1 MNRLKNKIKNKHLKI
16 LFGIIICLFSVLG
29 LINYSYVSGGI
40 TYAFVF
46 LFGNLYFLIFAILIF
61 LGICLIIQNEKFKKV
76 KWNFIFTGLILLFFG
91 ILVAINIPLI
101 NDKSL
106 TLNNFSSYFLDT
118 IKFTNG
124 SVNVFNFDLGGGYV
138 GISLACLF
146 NTIFTSNIGTIIICA
161 LLMFLSLF
169 FLLYKPIK
177 LLIIFFVNNNKKEKT
192 EKIELKDNKIVEKTD
207 FNNDEINETSSND
220 NIENSSDLNL
230 NQAETKSNDIET
242 QTSIPNYNNDYGS
255 RQIYEDE
262 SISPLSLEN
271 EFKKQ
276 NEGEISLSSFPSDA
290 FEDKNLTKNQPINS
304 NLSLNKNNV
313 LNSNDDLKTKY
324 DKIFNL
330 KDKDKE
336 NEFKIDESSN
346 PNLNNNVDNDVV
358 LNQNDEKLNH
368 ANELNT
374 NFSNEE
380 LNITKNIT
388 NESIETKQQDGEDD
402 YNEYVENNKNE
413 SVTNQ
418 SVSNEEQKPKE
429 YINIFKSNEN
439 KQNQN
444 TNSNINSN
452 FTNDTNFKT
461 ENNEYV
467 DPYKDFKPIDPNK
480 VLKDVV
486 VDNDELQENIEL
498 AEQIKEK
505 INEKFSQLNIKAKAV
520 SYTIGPSVTRYD
532 IAPDANVSIGSLD
545 RYLDDISM
553 SLAGRK
559 VRFEK
564 IVFGKTTSSFEIPN
578 SKSTVVP
585 FKEIFEA
592 MPKIDKRSLILP
604 FGKDINGDFVF
615 GDLVKFPHLLVCGQT
630 GSGKSVL
637 IHSFLVALMM
647 RYSPKELKFI
657 FVDPK
662 RVELGQ
668 YKDSPHLLCPILK
681 DMQYAKQLLDKL
693 IQEMDHRYILF
704 EEVGVRD
711 IFDYNEY
718 METING
724 ATIPYIVLVIDEFA
738 DLIETDRTIQ
748 SDVVRLAS
756 KARACGISMII
767 ATQRP
772 SADVISGLIKS
783 NIPARVA
790 LSVKDSINSKI
801 ILDEVGAESLLGHGD
816 MLISSMEMS
825 RNGLLRVQGS
835 FISTAEIRNVVQELK
850 SKYPVIY
857 DENFLN
863 LVEKAENMQTSENVR
878 YGEENVTPRKEQSDP
893 LYEEVKEL
901 AFSRDLMSINYIIR
915 SFGVGFNRAGKLFSM
930 LVKEGIVEDNG
941 SNTKASKV
949 LVHSQEELND
959 KISGEI

>member
-1 MNRLKNKIKNKHLKI
+1 MNKLKNKLKNKHLKI
-16 LFGIIICLFSVLG
+16 LFGVIICLFSILG
-29 LINYSYVSGGI
+29 LINYSYVSSVV

-46 LFGNLYFLIFAILIF
+46 LFGNLYFLIFTILIF

-101 NDKSL
+101 SDKSL

-124 SVNVFNFDLGGGYV
+124 SVNVFNFDLGGGYI

-207 FNNDEINETSSND
+207 FNNDETNETSSND

-230 NQAETKSNDIET
+230 NQVEAKSNDIET

-255 RQIYEDE
+255 HQIYEDE

-276 NEGEISLSSFPSDA
+276 NEGEITLSSFPSDA

-313 LNSNDDLKTKY
+313 SNSNDDFKTKY
-324 DKIFNL
+324 DSVFNL
-330 KDKDKE
+330 KEHE
-336 NEFKIDESSN
+336 NEFKKEELNDAH
-346 PNLNNNVDNDVV
+346 LNNNIDNNVTLD
-358 LNQNDEKLNH
+358 QN
-368 ANELNT
+368 NESVSVNIDST
-374 NFSNEE
+374 NNFINEE
-380 LNITKNIT
+380 LNIQKNTI
-388 NESIETKQQDGEDD
+388 NESINTKQQDEKDD
-402 YNEYVENNKNE
+402 YKKNDENNKNE
-413 SVTNQ
+413 NITNQ
-418 SVSNEEQKPKE
+418 NVLREEKKTNE

-439 KQNQN
+439 NQN
-444 TNSNINSN
+444 TNPNNN

-486 VDNDELQENIEL
+486 IDNNELQENIEL

-724 ATIPYIVLVIDEFA
+724 ETIPYIVLVIDEFA

-850 SKYPVIY
+850 LKYPVIY

-878 YGEENVTPRKEQSDP
+878 YGEENTTPRKEQSDP
-893 LYEEVKEL
+893 LYEDVKEL
-901 AFSRDLMSINYIIR
+901 AFSRDFMSINYIIR

-930 LVKEGIVEDNG
+930 LIKEGIVEDNG

>member
-29 LINYSYVSGGI
+29 LINYSYVSGGV
-40 TYAFVF
+40 TKAFVF

-76 KWNFIFTGLILLFFG
+76 KWNFVFTGLILLFFG

-106 TLNNFSSYFLDT
+106 TLNNFSSYFLDI

-124 SVNVFNFDLGGGYV
+124 SVNVFNFDLGGGYI

-207 FNNDEINETSSND
+207 FNNDETNETSLND

-230 NQAETKSNDIET
+230 NQVEAKSNDIET

-255 RQIYEDE
+255 HQIYEDE

-276 NEGEISLSSFPSDA
+276 NEGEITLSSFPCDA

-313 LNSNDDLKTKY
+313 SNSNDDFKTKY
-324 DKIFNL
+324 DSVFNL
-330 KDKDKE
+330 KEHE
-336 NEFKIDESSN
+336 NEFKKEELN
-346 PNLNNNVDNDVV
+346 NANLNNNIDNNVTLD
-358 LNQNDEKLNH
+358 QN
-368 ANELNT
+368 NESVSVNIDST
-374 NFSNEE
+374 NNFINEE
-380 LNITKNIT
+380 LNIQKNTI
-388 NESIETKQQDGEDD
+388 NESINTKQQDEKDD
-402 YNEYVENNKNE
+402 YKKNDENNKNE
-413 SVTNQ
+413 NITDQNVLREEKKTN
-418 SVSNEEQKPKE
+418 E

-439 KQNQN
+439 NQN
-444 TNSNINSN
+444 TTPNSN

-480 VLKDVV
+480 VLKDVFI
-486 VDNDELQENIEL
+486 DNNELQENIEL

>member
-1 MNRLKNKIKNKHLKI
+1 MNKLKNKLKNKHLKI
-16 LFGIIICLFSVLG
+16 LFGVIICLFSILG
-29 LINYSYVSGGI
+29 LINYSYVSSVV

-46 LFGNLYFLIFAILIF
+46 LFGNLYFLIFTILIF

-124 SVNVFNFDLGGGYV
+124 SVNVFNFDLGGGYI

-169 FLLYKPIK
+169 FLFYKPIK

-207 FNNDEINETSSND
+207 FNNDETNETSSND

-230 NQAETKSNDIET
+230 NQVEAKSNDIET

-255 RQIYEDE
+255 HQIYEDE

-276 NEGEISLSSFPSDA
+276 NEGEITLSSFPSDA

-313 LNSNDDLKTKY
+313 SNSNDDFKTKY
-324 DKIFNL
+324 DSVFNL
-330 KDKDKE
+330 KEHE
-336 NEFKIDESSN
+336 NEFKKEELNDA
-346 PNLNNNVDNDVV
+346 NLNNNIDNNVTLD
-358 LNQNDEKLNH
+358 QNNESVSVNIDATNNFINEKLNIQK
-368 ANELNT
+368 NT
-374 NFSNEE
+374 
-380 LNITKNIT
+380 I
-388 NESIETKQQDGEDD
+388 NESINTKQQDEKDD
-402 YNEYVENNKNE
+402 YKKNDENNKNE
-413 SVTNQ
+413 NITDQNVLREEKKTN
-418 SVSNEEQKPKE
+418 E

-439 KQNQN
+439 NQN
-444 TNSNINSN
+444 TTPNNN

-486 VDNDELQENIEL
+486 IDNNELQENIEL

-578 SKSTVVP
+578 SKSTVVS

-724 ATIPYIVLVIDEFA
+724 ETIPYIVLVIDEFA

-850 SKYPVIY
+850 LKYPVIY

-878 YGEENVTPRKEQSDP
+878 YGEENTTPRKEQSDP
-893 LYEEVKEL
+893 LYEDVKEL
-901 AFSRDLMSINYIIR
+901 AFSRDFMSINYIIR

-930 LVKEGIVEDNG
+930 LIKEGIVEDNG

>member
-1 MNRLKNKIKNKHLKI
+1 MNKLKNKLKNKHLKI
-16 LFGIIICLFSVLG
+16 LFGVIICLFSILG
-29 LINYSYVSGGI
+29 LINYSYVSSDV

-46 LFGNLYFLIFAILIF
+46 LFGNLYFLIFTILIF

-124 SVNVFNFDLGGGYV
+124 SVNVFNFDLGGGYI
-138 GISLACLF
+138 GISLGCLF

-207 FNNDEINETSSND
+207 FNNDETNETSSSV

-230 NQAETKSNDIET
+230 NQVEAKSNDIET

-255 RQIYEDE
+255 HQIYEDE

-276 NEGEISLSSFPSDA
+276 NEGEITLSSFPSDA

-313 LNSNDDLKTKY
+313 SNSNDDFKTKY
-324 DKIFNL
+324 DSVFNL
-330 KDKDKE
+330 KEHE
-336 NEFKIDESSN
+336 NEFKKEEFN
-346 PNLNNNVDNDVV
+346 NANLNNNIDNDVT
-358 LNQNDEKLNH
+358 LDQN
-368 ANELNT
+368 NESVSVNIDST
-374 NFSNEE
+374 NNFINEE
-380 LNITKNIT
+380 LNIQKNTI
-388 NESIETKQQDGEDD
+388 NESINTKQQDEKDD
-402 YNEYVENNKNE
+402 YKKNDENNKNE
-413 SVTNQ
+413 NITDQNVLKEEKKTN
-418 SVSNEEQKPKE
+418 E

-439 KQNQN
+439 NQN
-444 TNSNINSN
+444 TNPNNN

-486 VDNDELQENIEL
+486 IDNNELQENIEL

-724 ATIPYIVLVIDEFA
+724 ETIPYIVLVIDEFA

-863 LVEKAENMQTSENVR
+863 LVEKAENMQISENVR
-878 YGEENVTPRKEQSDP
+878 YGEENTTPRKEQSDP
-893 LYEEVKEL
+893 LYEEVKDL

-930 LVKEGIVEDNG
+930 LIKEGIVEDNG

>member
-29 LINYSYVSGGI
+29 LINYSYVSGGV

-76 KWNFIFTGLILLFFG
+76 KWNFVFTGLILLFFG

-106 TLNNFSSYFLDT
+106 TLNNFSSYFLDI

-124 SVNVFNFDLGGGYV
+124 SVNVFNFDLGGGYI

-207 FNNDEINETSSND
+207 FNNDETNETSSND

-230 NQAETKSNDIET
+230 NQVEAKSNDIET

-255 RQIYEDE
+255 HQIYEDE

-276 NEGEISLSSFPSDA
+276 NEGEITLSSFPCDA

-313 LNSNDDLKTKY
+313 SNSNDDFKTKY
-324 DKIFNL
+324 DSVFNL
-330 KDKDKE
+330 KEHE
-336 NEFKIDESSN
+336 NEFKKEELN
-346 PNLNNNVDNDVV
+346 NANLNNNIDNNVTLD
-358 LNQNDEKLNH
+358 QNNESVS
-368 ANELNT
+368 ANIDPT
-374 NFSNEE
+374 NNFINEE
-380 LNITKNIT
+380 LNIQKNTI
-388 NESIETKQQDGEDD
+388 NESINTKQQDEKDD
-402 YNEYVENNKNE
+402 YKKNDENNKNE
-413 SVTNQ
+413 NITDQNVLREEKKTN
-418 SVSNEEQKPKE
+418 E

-439 KQNQN
+439 NQN
-444 TNSNINSN
+444 TTPNSN

-480 VLKDVV
+480 VLKDVFI
-486 VDNDELQENIEL
+486 DNNELQENIEL

-505 INEKFSQLNIKAKAV
+505 INEKFSQLNIKAKAI

>member
-1 MNRLKNKIKNKHLKI
+1 MNKLKNKLKNKHLKI
-16 LFGIIICLFSVLG
+16 LFGVIICLFSILG
-29 LINYSYVSGGI
+29 LINYSYVSSDV

-46 LFGNLYFLIFAILIF
+46 LFGNLYFLIFTILIF

-124 SVNVFNFDLGGGYV
+124 SVNVFNFDLGGGYI

-207 FNNDEINETSSND
+207 FNNDETNETSLND

-230 NQAETKSNDIET
+230 NQVEAKSNDIET

-255 RQIYEDE
+255 HQIYEDE

-276 NEGEISLSSFPSDA
+276 NEGEITLSSFPSDA

-313 LNSNDDLKTKY
+313 SNSNDDFKTKY
-324 DKIFNL
+324 DSVFNL
-330 KDKDKE
+330 KEHE
-336 NEFKIDESSN
+336 NEFKKEELNDA
-346 PNLNNNVDNDVV
+346 NLNNNIDNNVTLD
-358 LNQNDEKLNH
+358 QN
-368 ANELNT
+368 NESVNVNIDST
-374 NFSNEE
+374 NNFINEE
-380 LNITKNIT
+380 LNIQKNTI
-388 NESIETKQQDGEDD
+388 NESINTKQQDEKDD
-402 YNEYVENNKNE
+402 YKKNDENNKNE
-413 SVTNQ
+413 NITDQNVLREEKKTN
-418 SVSNEEQKPKE
+418 E

-439 KQNQN
+439 NQN
-444 TNSNINSN
+444 TTPNNN

-486 VDNDELQENIEL
+486 IDNNELQENIEL

-724 ATIPYIVLVIDEFA
+724 ETIPYIVLVIDEFA

-850 SKYPVIY
+850 LKYPVIY

-878 YGEENVTPRKEQSDP
+878 YGEENTTPRKEQSDP
-893 LYEEVKEL
+893 LYEDVKEL
-901 AFSRDLMSINYIIR
+901 AFSRDFMSINYIIR

-930 LVKEGIVEDNG
+930 LIKEGIVEDNG

>member
-61 LGICLIIQNEKFKKV
+61 LGICLIIQNEKFKKI
-76 KWNFIFTGLILLFFG
+76 KWNFVFTGLILLFFG

-106 TLNNFSSYFLDT
+106 ILNNFSSYFLDT

-124 SVNVFNFDLGGGYV
+124 SVNVFNFDLGGGYI

-207 FNNDEINETSSND
+207 FNNDETNETSSND

-230 NQAETKSNDIET
+230 NQVEAKSNDIET

-255 RQIYEDE
+255 HKIYEDE

-276 NEGEISLSSFPSDA
+276 NEGEITLSSFPCDA

-313 LNSNDDLKTKY
+313 SNSNDDFKTKY
-324 DKIFNL
+324 DSVFNL
-330 KDKDKE
+330 KEHE
-336 NEFKIDESSN
+336 NEFKKEELN
-346 PNLNNNVDNDVV
+346 NANLNNNIDNNVTLD
-358 LNQNDEKLNH
+358 QN
-368 ANELNT
+368 NESVSVNIDST
-374 NFSNEE
+374 NNFINEE
-380 LNITKNIT
+380 LNISKNIT
-388 NESIETKQQDGEDD
+388 NDSIETKQQDEKDD
-402 YNEYVENNKNE
+402 YKKNDENNNNENVTDQNVLREEKKTNEYM
-413 SVTNQ
+413 
-418 SVSNEEQKPKE
+418 
-429 YINIFKSNEN
+429 NIFKSNEN
-439 KQNQN
+439 NQN
-444 TNSNINSN
+444 TTPNNN
-452 FTNDTNFKT
+452 FTNDTNLKT

-467 DPYKDFKPIDPNK
+467 DPYKNFKPIDPNK

-486 VDNDELQENIEL
+486 IDNNELQENIEL

-959 KISGEI
+959 KMSGEI

>member
-1 MNRLKNKIKNKHLKI
+1 MNKLKNKLKNKHLKI
-16 LFGIIICLFSVLG
+16 LFGVIICLFSILG
-29 LINYSYVSGGI
+29 LINYSYVSSVV

-46 LFGNLYFLIFAILIF
+46 LFGNLYFLIFTILIF

-124 SVNVFNFDLGGGYV
+124 SVNVFNFDLGGGYI

-207 FNNDEINETSSND
+207 FNNDETNETSSND

-230 NQAETKSNDIET
+230 NQVEAKSNDIET

-255 RQIYEDE
+255 HQIYEDE

-276 NEGEISLSSFPSDA
+276 NEGEITLSSFPSDA
-290 FEDKNLTKNQPINS
+290 FEDKNLTKNQPVNS

-313 LNSNDDLKTKY
+313 SNSNDDFKTKY
-324 DKIFNL
+324 DSVFNL
-330 KDKDKE
+330 KE
-336 NEFKIDESSN
+336 HVNEFKKEELNDAH
-346 PNLNNNVDNDVV
+346 LNNNIDNNVTLD
-358 LNQNDEKLNH
+358 QN
-368 ANELNT
+368 NESVSVNIDST
-374 NFSNEE
+374 NNFINEE
-380 LNITKNIT
+380 LNIQKNTI
-388 NESIETKQQDGEDD
+388 NESINTKQQDEKDD
-402 YNEYVENNKNE
+402 YKKNDENNKNE
-413 SVTNQ
+413 NITDQNVLREEKKTN
-418 SVSNEEQKPKE
+418 E

-439 KQNQN
+439 NQN
-444 TNSNINSN
+444 TTPNNN

-486 VDNDELQENIEL
+486 IDNNELQENIEL

-850 SKYPVIY
+850 LKYPVIY

-878 YGEENVTPRKEQSDP
+878 YGEENTTPRKEQSDP
-893 LYEEVKEL
+893 LYEDVKEL
-901 AFSRDLMSINYIIR
+901 AFSRDFMSINYIIR

-930 LVKEGIVEDNG
+930 LIKEGIVEDNG

>member
-1 MNRLKNKIKNKHLKI
+1 MNKLKNKLKNKHLKI
-16 LFGIIICLFSVLG
+16 LFGVIICLFSILG
-29 LINYSYVSGGI
+29 LINYSYVSSVV

-46 LFGNLYFLIFAILIF
+46 LFGNLYFLIFTILIF

-124 SVNVFNFDLGGGYV
+124 SVNVFNFDLGGGYI

-207 FNNDEINETSSND
+207 FNNDETNETSSND

-230 NQAETKSNDIET
+230 NQVEAKSNDIET

-255 RQIYEDE
+255 HQIYEDE

-276 NEGEISLSSFPSDA
+276 NEGEITLSSFPSDA

-313 LNSNDDLKTKY
+313 SNSNDDFKTNY
-324 DKIFNL
+324 DSVFNL
-330 KDKDKE
+330 KEHE
-336 NEFKIDESSN
+336 NEFKKEELNDAH
-346 PNLNNNVDNDVV
+346 LNNNIDNNVTLD
-358 LNQNDEKLNH
+358 QNNESVSVNIDATNNFINEKLNIQK
-368 ANELNT
+368 NT
-374 NFSNEE
+374 
-380 LNITKNIT
+380 I
-388 NESIETKQQDGEDD
+388 NESINTKQQDKKDD
-402 YNEYVENNKNE
+402 YKKNDENNKNE
-413 SVTNQ
+413 NITDQNVLREEKKTN
-418 SVSNEEQKPKE
+418 E

-439 KQNQN
+439 NQN
-444 TNSNINSN
+444 TTPNNN
-452 FTNDTNFKT
+452 FTNDTKFKT

-486 VDNDELQENIEL
+486 IDNNELQENIEL

-578 SKSTVVP
+578 SKSTIVP

-850 SKYPVIY
+850 LKYPVIY

-878 YGEENVTPRKEQSDP
+878 YGEENTTPRKEQSDA
-893 LYEEVKEL
+893 LYEDVKEL
-901 AFSRDLMSINYIIR
+901 AFSRDFMSINYIIR

-930 LVKEGIVEDNG
+930 LIKEGIVEDNG

>member
-1 MNRLKNKIKNKHLKI
+1 MNKLKNKLKNKHLKI
-16 LFGIIICLFSVLG
+16 LFGVIICLFSILG
-29 LINYSYVSGGI
+29 LINYSYVSSYI

-46 LFGNLYFLIFAILIF
+46 LFGNLYFLIFTILIF
-61 LGICLIIQNEKFKKV
+61 LGIYLIIQNEKFKKV

-118 IKFTNG
+118 IKFTYG
-124 SVNVFNFDLGGGYV
+124 SVNVFNFDLGGGYI

-169 FLLYKPIK
+169 FLLYKAIK

-207 FNNDEINETSSND
+207 FNNDETNETSSND

-230 NQAETKSNDIET
+230 NKVEAKSNDIET

-255 RQIYEDE
+255 HQIYEDE

-276 NEGEISLSSFPSDA
+276 NEGEITLSSFPSDA
-290 FEDKNLTKNQPINS
+290 FEDKNLTKNQPVNS

-313 LNSNDDLKTKY
+313 SNSNDDFKTKY
-324 DKIFNL
+324 DSVFNL
-330 KDKDKE
+330 KEHE
-336 NEFKIDESSN
+336 NEFKKEELN
-346 PNLNNNVDNDVV
+346 NTNLNNNIDNNVTLD
-358 LNQNDEKLNH
+358 QN
-368 ANELNT
+368 NESVSVNIDST
-374 NFSNEE
+374 NNFINEE
-380 LNITKNIT
+380 LNIQKNTI
-388 NESIETKQQDGEDD
+388 NESINTEQQDEKDD
-402 YNEYVENNKNE
+402 YKKNDENNKNE
-413 SVTNQ
+413 NITDQNVLREEKKTN
-418 SVSNEEQKPKE
+418 E

-439 KQNQN
+439 NQY
-444 TNSNINSN
+444 TNSNNN

-486 VDNDELQENIEL
+486 IDNNELQENIEL

-850 SKYPVIY
+850 LKYPVIY

-878 YGEENVTPRKEQSDP
+878 YGEENTTPRKEQSDP

-930 LVKEGIVEDNG
+930 LIKEGIVEDNG

>member
-29 LINYSYVSGGI
+29 LINYSYVSGGV

-76 KWNFIFTGLILLFFG
+76 KWNFVFTGLILLFFG

-106 TLNNFSSYFLDT
+106 TLNNFSSYFLDI

-124 SVNVFNFDLGGGYV
+124 SVNVFNFDLGGGYI

-207 FNNDEINETSSND
+207 FNNDETNETSSND

-230 NQAETKSNDIET
+230 NQVEAKSNDIET

-255 RQIYEDE
+255 HQIYEDE

-276 NEGEISLSSFPSDA
+276 NEGEITLSSFPCDA

-313 LNSNDDLKTKY
+313 SNSNDDFKTKY
-324 DKIFNL
+324 DSVFNL
-330 KDKDKE
+330 KEHE
-336 NEFKIDESSN
+336 NEFKKEELN
-346 PNLNNNVDNDVV
+346 NANLNNNIDNNVTLD
-358 LNQNDEKLNH
+358 QN
-368 ANELNT
+368 NESVSVNIDST
-374 NFSNEE
+374 NNFINEE
-380 LNITKNIT
+380 LNIQKNTI
-388 NESIETKQQDGEDD
+388 NESINTKQQDEKDD
-402 YNEYVENNKNE
+402 YKKNDENNKNE
-413 SVTNQ
+413 NITDQNVLREEKKTN
-418 SVSNEEQKPKE
+418 E

-439 KQNQN
+439 NQN
-444 TNSNINSN
+444 TTPNSN

-480 VLKDVV
+480 VLKDVFI
-486 VDNDELQENIEL
+486 DNNELQENIEL

-505 INEKFSQLNIKAKAV
+505 INEKFSQLNIKAKAI

>member
-61 LGICLIIQNEKFKKV
+61 LGICLIIQNEKFRKV
-76 KWNFIFTGLILLFFG
+76 KWNFVFTGLILLFFG

-124 SVNVFNFDLGGGYV
+124 SVNVFNFDLGGGYI

-207 FNNDEINETSSND
+207 FNNDETSETSSND

-230 NQAETKSNDIET
+230 NQVEAKSNDIET
-242 QTSIPNYNNDYGS
+242 QTSIPNYSNDYGS
-255 RQIYEDE
+255 HQIYEDE

-276 NEGEISLSSFPSDA
+276 NEGEITLSSFPCDA

-313 LNSNDDLKTKY
+313 SNSNDDFKTKY
-324 DKIFNL
+324 DSVFNL
-330 KDKDKE
+330 KEHE
-336 NEFKIDESSN
+336 NEFKKEELN
-346 PNLNNNVDNDVV
+346 NANLNNNIDNNVTLD
-358 LNQNDEKLNH
+358 QN
-368 ANELNT
+368 NESVSVNIDST
-374 NFSNEE
+374 NNFINEE
-380 LNITKNIT
+380 LNSQKNTI
-388 NESIETKQQDGEDD
+388 NESINTKQQDEKDD
-402 YNEYVENNKNE
+402 YKKNDENNKNE
-413 SVTNQ
+413 NITDQNVLREEKKTN
-418 SVSNEEQKPKE
+418 E

-439 KQNQN
+439 NQN
-444 TNSNINSN
+444 TTPNSN

-486 VDNDELQENIEL
+486 IDNNELQENIEL

-959 KISGEI
+959 KMSGEI

>member
-1 MNRLKNKIKNKHLKI
+1 MNKLKNKLKNKHLKI
-16 LFGIIICLFSVLG
+16 LFGVIICLFSILG
-29 LINYSYVSGGI
+29 LINYSYVSSDV

-46 LFGNLYFLIFAILIF
+46 LFGNLYFLIFTILIF

-124 SVNVFNFDLGGGYV
+124 SVNVFNFDLGGGYI

-177 LLIIFFVNNNKKEKT
+177 LLIIFFLNNNKKEKT

-207 FNNDEINETSSND
+207 FNNDETNETSSND

-230 NQAETKSNDIET
+230 NQVEAKSNDIET

-255 RQIYEDE
+255 HQIYEDE

-276 NEGEISLSSFPSDA
+276 NEGEITLSSFPSDA

-304 NLSLNKNNV
+304 NLFLNKNNV
-313 LNSNDDLKTKY
+313 SNSNDDFKTKY
-324 DKIFNL
+324 DSVFNL
-330 KDKDKE
+330 KEHE
-336 NEFKIDESSN
+336 NEFKKEELNDA
-346 PNLNNNVDNDVV
+346 NLNNNIDNNVTLD
-358 LNQNDEKLNH
+358 QN
-368 ANELNT
+368 NESVNVNIDST
-374 NFSNEE
+374 NNFINEE
-380 LNITKNIT
+380 LNIQKNTI
-388 NESIETKQQDGEDD
+388 NESINTKQQDEKDD
-402 YNEYVENNKNE
+402 YKKNDENNKNE
-413 SVTNQ
+413 NITDQNVLREEKKTN
-418 SVSNEEQKPKE
+418 E

-439 KQNQN
+439 KQNTTPN
-444 TNSNINSN
+444 NN

-486 VDNDELQENIEL
+486 IDNNELQENIEL

-724 ATIPYIVLVIDEFA
+724 ETIPYIVLVIDEFA

-850 SKYPVIY
+850 LKYPVIY

-878 YGEENVTPRKEQSDP
+878 YGEENTTPRKEQSDP
-893 LYEEVKEL
+893 LYEDVKEL
-901 AFSRDLMSINYIIR
+901 AFSRDFMSINYIIR

-930 LVKEGIVEDNG
+930 LIKEGIVEDNG

>member
-1 MNRLKNKIKNKHLKI
+1 MNKLKNKLKNKHLKI
-16 LFGIIICLFSVLG
+16 LFGVIICLFSILG
-29 LINYSYVSGGI
+29 LINYSYVSSDV

-124 SVNVFNFDLGGGYV
+124 SVNVFNFDLGGGYI
-138 GISLACLF
+138 GISLGCLF

-207 FNNDEINETSSND
+207 FNNDETNETSSSV

-230 NQAETKSNDIET
+230 NEVEAKSNDIET

-255 RQIYEDE
+255 HQIYEDE

-276 NEGEISLSSFPSDA
+276 NEGEITLSSFPSDA

-313 LNSNDDLKTKY
+313 SNSNDDFKTKY
-324 DKIFNL
+324 DSVFNL
-330 KDKDKE
+330 KEHE
-336 NEFKIDESSN
+336 NEFKKEELN
-346 PNLNNNVDNDVV
+346 NANLNNNIDNDVT
-358 LNQNDEKLNH
+358 LDQN
-368 ANELNT
+368 NESVSVNIDST
-374 NFSNEE
+374 NNFINEE
-380 LNITKNIT
+380 LNIQKNTI
-388 NESIETKQQDGEDD
+388 NESINTKQQDEKDD
-402 YNEYVENNKNE
+402 YKKNDENNKNE
-413 SVTNQ
+413 NITDQNVLKEEKKTN
-418 SVSNEEQKPKE
+418 E

-439 KQNQN
+439 NQN
-444 TNSNINSN
+444 TTPNNN

-486 VDNDELQENIEL
+486 IDNNELQENIEL

-724 ATIPYIVLVIDEFA
+724 ETIPYIVLVIDEFA

-850 SKYPVIY
+850 LKYPVIY

-878 YGEENVTPRKEQSDP
+878 YGEENTTPRKEQSDP
-893 LYEEVKEL
+893 LYEDVKEL
-901 AFSRDLMSINYIIR
+901 AFSRDFMSINYIIR

-930 LVKEGIVEDNG
+930 LIKEGIVEDNG

>member
-1 MNRLKNKIKNKHLKI
+1 MNKLKNKLKNKHLKI
-16 LFGIIICLFSVLG
+16 LFGVIICLFSILG
-29 LINYSYVSGGI
+29 LINYSYVSSVV

-46 LFGNLYFLIFAILIF
+46 LFGNLYFLIFTILIF

-124 SVNVFNFDLGGGYV
+124 SVNVFNFDLGGGYI

-169 FLLYKPIK
+169 FLLYKAIK

-207 FNNDEINETSSND
+207 FNNDETNETSSND

-230 NQAETKSNDIET
+230 NQVEAKSNDIET

-255 RQIYEDE
+255 HQIYEDE

-276 NEGEISLSSFPSDA
+276 NEGEITLSSFPSDA

-313 LNSNDDLKTKY
+313 SNSNDDFKTKY
-324 DKIFNL
+324 DSVFNL
-330 KDKDKE
+330 KEHE
-336 NEFKIDESSN
+336 NEFKKEELNDA
-346 PNLNNNVDNDVV
+346 NLNNNIDNNVTLD
-358 LNQNDEKLNH
+358 QN
-368 ANELNT
+368 NENVSVNIDST
-374 NFSNEE
+374 NNFINEE
-380 LNITKNIT
+380 LNIQKNTI
-388 NESIETKQQDGEDD
+388 NESINTKQQDEKDD
-402 YNEYVENNKNE
+402 YKKNDENNKNE
-413 SVTNQ
+413 NITDQNVLREEKKTN
-418 SVSNEEQKPKE
+418 E

-439 KQNQN
+439 NQN
-444 TNSNINSN
+444 TTPNNN

-486 VDNDELQENIEL
+486 IDNNELQENIEL

-724 ATIPYIVLVIDEFA
+724 ETIPYIVLVIDEFA

-850 SKYPVIY
+850 LKYPVIY

-878 YGEENVTPRKEQSDP
+878 YGEENTTPRKEQSDP
-893 LYEEVKEL
+893 LYEDVKEL
-901 AFSRDLMSINYIIR
+901 AFSRDFMSINYIIR

-930 LVKEGIVEDNG
+930 LIKEGIVEDNG

>member
-1 MNRLKNKIKNKHLKI
+1 MNKLKNKLKNKHLKI
-16 LFGIIICLFSVLG
+16 LFGVIICLFSILG
-29 LINYSYVSGGI
+29 LINYSYVSSDV

-46 LFGNLYFLIFAILIF
+46 LFGNLYFLIFTILIF

-124 SVNVFNFDLGGGYV
+124 SVNVFNFDLGGGYI
-138 GISLACLF
+138 GISLGCLF

-207 FNNDEINETSSND
+207 FNNDETNETSLND

-230 NQAETKSNDIET
+230 NQVEAKSNDIET

-255 RQIYEDE
+255 HQIYEDE

-276 NEGEISLSSFPSDA
+276 NEGEITLSSFPSDA

-313 LNSNDDLKTKY
+313 SNSNDDFKTKY
-324 DKIFNL
+324 DSVFNL
-330 KDKDKE
+330 KEHE
-336 NEFKIDESSN
+336 NEFKKEELNDA
-346 PNLNNNVDNDVV
+346 NLNNNIDNNVTLD
-358 LNQNDEKLNH
+358 QNNESVSVNIDS
-368 ANELNT
+368 AN
-374 NFSNEE
+374 NFINEE
-380 LNITKNIT
+380 LNIQKNTI
-388 NESIETKQQDGEDD
+388 NESINTKQQDEKDD
-402 YNEYVENNKNE
+402 YKKNDENNKNE
-413 SVTNQ
+413 NITNQ
-418 SVSNEEQKPKE
+418 NVLREEKKTNE

-439 KQNQN
+439 KQNTTPN
-444 TNSNINSN
+444 NN

-486 VDNDELQENIEL
+486 IDNNELQENIEL

-724 ATIPYIVLVIDEFA
+724 ETIPYIVLVIDEFA

-850 SKYPVIY
+850 LKYPVIY

-878 YGEENVTPRKEQSDP
+878 YGEENTTPRKEQSDP
-893 LYEEVKEL
+893 LYEDVKEL
-901 AFSRDLMSINYIIR
+901 AFSRDFMSINYIIR

-930 LVKEGIVEDNG
+930 LIKEGIVEDNG

>member
-1 MNRLKNKIKNKHLKI
+1 MNKLKNKLKNKHLKI
-16 LFGIIICLFSVLG
+16 LFGVIICLFSILG
-29 LINYSYVSGGI
+29 LINYSYVSSVV

-46 LFGNLYFLIFAILIF
+46 LFGNLYFLIFTILIF

-124 SVNVFNFDLGGGYV
+124 SVNVFNFDLGGGYI

-207 FNNDEINETSSND
+207 FNNDETNETSSND

-230 NQAETKSNDIET
+230 NQVEAKSNDIET

-255 RQIYEDE
+255 HQIYEDE

-276 NEGEISLSSFPSDA
+276 NEGEITLSSFPSDA

-313 LNSNDDLKTKY
+313 SNSNDDFKTKY
-324 DKIFNL
+324 DSVFNL
-330 KDKDKE
+330 KEHE
-336 NEFKIDESSN
+336 NEFKKEELNDAH
-346 PNLNNNVDNDVV
+346 LNNNIDNNVTLD
-358 LNQNDEKLNH
+358 QN
-368 ANELNT
+368 NESVSVNIDST
-374 NFSNEE
+374 NNFINEE
-380 LNITKNIT
+380 SNIQKNTI
-388 NESIETKQQDGEDD
+388 NESINTKQQDEKDD
-402 YNEYVENNKNE
+402 YKKNDENNKNE
-413 SVTNQ
+413 NITDQNVLREEKKTN
-418 SVSNEEQKPKE
+418 E

-439 KQNQN
+439 NQN
-444 TNSNINSN
+444 TTPNND

-467 DPYKDFKPIDPNK
+467 DPYKDFQPIDPNK

-486 VDNDELQENIEL
+486 IDNNELQENIEL

-724 ATIPYIVLVIDEFA
+724 ETIPYIVLVIDEFA

-850 SKYPVIY
+850 LKYPVIY

-878 YGEENVTPRKEQSDP
+878 YGEENTTPRKEQSDP
-893 LYEEVKEL
+893 LYEDVKEL
-901 AFSRDLMSINYIIR
+901 AFSRDFMSINYIIR

-930 LVKEGIVEDNG
+930 LIKEGIVEDNG

>member
-1 MNRLKNKIKNKHLKI
+1 MNKLKNKLKNKHLKI
-16 LFGIIICLFSVLG
+16 LFGVIICLFSILG
-29 LINYSYVSGGI
+29 LINYSYVSSDV

-46 LFGNLYFLIFAILIF
+46 LFGNLYFLIFTILIF

-118 IKFTNG
+118 IKFTNS
-124 SVNVFNFDLGGGYV
+124 SVNVFNFDLGGGYI

-177 LLIIFFVNNNKKEKT
+177 LLIMFFVNNNKKEKT

-207 FNNDEINETSSND
+207 FNNDETNGTSLND

-230 NQAETKSNDIET
+230 NQVEAKSNDIET

-255 RQIYEDE
+255 HQIYEDE

-276 NEGEISLSSFPSDA
+276 NEGEITLSSFPSDA

-313 LNSNDDLKTKY
+313 SNSNDDFKTKY
-324 DKIFNL
+324 DSVFNL
-330 KDKDKE
+330 KEHE
-336 NEFKIDESSN
+336 NEFKKEELNDA
-346 PNLNNNVDNDVV
+346 NLNNNIDNNVTLD
-358 LNQNDEKLNH
+358 QN
-368 ANELNT
+368 NESVNVNIDST
-374 NFSNEE
+374 NNFINEE
-380 LNITKNIT
+380 LNIQKNTI
-388 NESIETKQQDGEDD
+388 NESINTKQQDEKDD
-402 YNEYVENNKNE
+402 YKKNDENNKNE
-413 SVTNQ
+413 NITDQNVLREEKKTN
-418 SVSNEEQKPKE
+418 E

-439 KQNQN
+439 NQN
-444 TNSNINSN
+444 TNPNNN

-486 VDNDELQENIEL
+486 IDNNELQENIEL

-724 ATIPYIVLVIDEFA
+724 ETIPYIVLVIDEFA

-850 SKYPVIY
+850 LKYPVIY

-878 YGEENVTPRKEQSDP
+878 YGEENTTPRKEQSDP
-893 LYEEVKEL
+893 LYEDVKEL
-901 AFSRDLMSINYIIR
+901 AFSRDFMSINYIIR

-930 LVKEGIVEDNG
+930 LIKEGIVEDNG

>member
-1 MNRLKNKIKNKHLKI
+1 MNKLKNKLKNKHLKI
-16 LFGIIICLFSVLG
+16 LFGVIICLFSILG
-29 LINYSYVSGGI
+29 LINYSYVSSVV

-46 LFGNLYFLIFAILIF
+46 LFGNLYFLIFTILIF

-124 SVNVFNFDLGGGYV
+124 SVNVFNFDLGGGYI

-207 FNNDEINETSSND
+207 FNNDETNETSSND

-230 NQAETKSNDIET
+230 NQVEAKSNDIET

-255 RQIYEDE
+255 HQIYEDE

-276 NEGEISLSSFPSDA
+276 NEGEITLSSFPSDA

-313 LNSNDDLKTKY
+313 SNSNDDFKTKY
-324 DKIFNL
+324 DSVFNL
-330 KDKDKE
+330 KEHE
-336 NEFKIDESSN
+336 NEFKKEELNDVH
-346 PNLNNNVDNDVV
+346 LNNNIDNNVTLDQNNESVSVDIDS
-358 LNQNDEKLNH
+358 
-368 ANELNT
+368 T
-374 NFSNEE
+374 NNFINEE
-380 LNITKNIT
+380 LNIQKNTI
-388 NESIETKQQDGEDD
+388 NESINTKQQDEKDD
-402 YNEYVENNKNE
+402 YKKNDENNKNE
-413 SVTNQ
+413 NITDQNVLREEKKTN
-418 SVSNEEQKPKE
+418 E

-439 KQNQN
+439 NQN
-444 TNSNINSN
+444 TTPNNN

-486 VDNDELQENIEL
+486 IDNNELQENIEL

-850 SKYPVIY
+850 LKYPVIY

-878 YGEENVTPRKEQSDP
+878 YGEENTTPRKEQSDP
-893 LYEEVKEL
+893 LYEDVKEL
-901 AFSRDLMSINYIIR
+901 AFSRDFMSINYIIR

-930 LVKEGIVEDNG
+930 LIKEGIVEDNG